1 MNLEEQ
7 RKTNFQQIDVKSK
20 DIIDALNKSPIYL
33 KNILVKIRPAKE
45 NEQIITTL
53 NDGEKETFNIA
64 KIGDWI
70 VTNPSN
76 EEYIID
82 NKNFSEHY
90 KKTDKPN
97 LYIENSYCKAIKNP
111 FNKPIKI
118 NAPWGFTQIGDEK
131 CMIIN
136 KCQVNGILENSPYIV
151 DIDSFE
157 ETYKITK

>member
-7 RKTNFQQIDVKSK
+7 RKTIFQQIDIKSK
-20 DIIDALNKSPIYL
+20 EIIDALNKAPVYI
-33 KNILVKIRPAKE
+33 KNIIVKIRPATQ
-45 NEQIITTL
+45 NEKIITIL
-53 NDGEKETFNIA
+53 NDGEKETINIA

-76 EEYIID
+76 EQYIIN
-82 NKNFSEHY
+82 NKNYLEHY
-90 KKTDKPN
+90 KETGEAGF
-97 LYIENSYCKAIKNP
+97 YIENNYCKAIKNP

-131 CMIIN
+131 CLI
-136 KCQVNGILENSPYIV
+136 VNQCKIDGTFKSDPYLV

-157 ETYKITK
+157 ETYKKLF